1 MLISYWSS
9 DVCSSDLT
17 GKAHPRAGGIGLGRF
32 QPSRQAVPVPVT
44 RNALQRVRILE
55 VRKMAMRLAKDP
67 VNIGADAVRAA
78 GRDGVAGGALLELR
92 LATSR
97 ACGGKKG
104 RDGRFSLCAASFAF
118 LFRSEEHTS
127 ELQSLM

>member
-1 MLISYWSS
+1 
-9 DVCSSDLT
+9 
-17 GKAHPRAGGIGLGRF
+17 
-32 QPSRQAVPVPVT
+32 
-44 RNALQRVRILE
+44 
-55 VRKMAMRLAKDP
+55 MAMRLAKDP

-104 RDGRFSLCAASFAF
+104 RAGRFSLCAASSAF
-118 LFRSEEHTS
+118 LFDPFHDIAHGFGTVRRDRSDARRVGKEGVS
-127 ELQSLM
+127 RCRSRWSPY

>member
-1 MLISYWSS
+1 
-9 DVCSSDLT
+9 
-17 GKAHPRAGGIGLGRF
+17 
-32 QPSRQAVPVPVT
+32 
-44 RNALQRVRILE
+44 
-55 VRKMAMRLAKDP
+55 MAMRLAKDP

-118 LFRSEEHTS
+118 LFDPFHDIAHGFGTVRREVHARPNRQATRRDAPDQHPYADCVVPVSPTPAPPALLRSAERREEK
-127 ELQSLM
+127 QCA